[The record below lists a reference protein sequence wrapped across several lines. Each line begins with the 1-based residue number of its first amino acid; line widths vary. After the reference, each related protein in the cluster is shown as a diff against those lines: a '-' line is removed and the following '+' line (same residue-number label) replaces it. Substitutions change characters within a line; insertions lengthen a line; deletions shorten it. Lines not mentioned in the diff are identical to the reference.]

1 MLRPRLRDLRSDRPT
16 FNGMIDT
23 FLEFRE
29 CAAHILEPVYARE
42 EWAFFT
48 NPDDEFV
55 QRRWAKEQ
63 GLSSRT
69 SLGEILKAQIE
80 AHRTEIFYTLNATNL
95 DRDFIKNLPGC
106 VRKAIA

>member
-1 MLRPRLRDLRSDRPT
+1 MRIFQTNRYYPALRPRLRQLSGDRPT
-16 FNGMIDT
+16 FKGMIDA
-23 FLEFRE
+23 FLGFRE
-29 CAAHILEPVYARE
+29 CAAHILEPVYAHA

-69 SLGEILKAQIE
+69 ALTEILKAQIE
-80 AHRTEIFYTLNATNL
+80 AHRTEIFYTLDATSL
-95 DRDFIKNLPGC
+95 DRE
-106 VRKAIA
+106 